1 VSYLTPTE
9 FRLRSFASG
18 SFDELSDA
26 EVQVQLD
33 VAASEI
39 DAALRPHHTLPMAT
53 PYPAVLLEAE
63 SVMTAY
69 RLFLFRGFKPGS
81 KDADTIQA
89 RYFEVVGDPTAP
101 GSGLLGR
108 LAAGK
113 FILADS
119 ADSTPQRREGA
130 PVVLS
135 RPSRSDRW
143 V

>member
-1 VSYLTPTE
+1 
-9 FRLRSFASG
+9 
-18 SFDELSDA
+18 LSDS
-26 EVQVQLD
+26 EVQTQLD

-39 DAALRPHHTLPMAT
+39 DAALRPHHKLPLAS

-63 SVMTAY
+63 SVIASY

-89 RYFEVVGDPTAP
+89 RYVEVVGDPTVP

-113 FILADS
+113 FILAAE
-119 ADSTPQRREGA
+119 ADATPNTREGA
-130 PVVLS
+130 PLVLS
-135 RPSRSDRW
+135 RTSRSDRFA
-143 V
+143 